1 MVAIFLKD
9 VVGKLAMRSRAR
21 AGVCAPASDVEI
33 ITDVFPIQ
41 FHFGGFAELQIF
53 PVSEMAEIFTVFDED
68 AFVGVVVCEC
78 SFFPVVG
85 VDVVVVAVELAFV

>member
-1 MVAIFLKD
+1 MRPITLAHNQHSNRIITLKD

-53 PVSEMAEIFTVFDED
+53 PVSEMAEIFAGFDY
-68 AFVGVVVCEC
+68 VCAYIDT
-78 SFFPVVG
+78 G
-85 VDVVVVAVELAFV
+85 T